1 MSRFTEMAKK
11 AGKTPMQFAEAN
23 IHTDS
28 EVGKL
33 ARLYYIAQGVHGD
46 GKSNMAQPGDKRTLA
61 QKLYQI
67 G

>member
-1 MSRFTEMAKK
+1 MNFSALAKK
-11 AGKTPMQFAEAN
+11 AGKTPKAFAEAN

-33 ARLYYIAQGVHGD
+33 ARLWYAAQGTHGMGNSKMD
-46 GKSNMAQPGDKRTLA
+46 GSGDMRTLG
-61 QKLYQI
+61 QKLYQV